1 MRGPRSRHALGT
13 TRERV
18 AERGPVDG
26 FDVVGAETGR
36 AGRAQPLGHRREE
49 ARLCLRVGAGERRDH
64 EGPQPGPGPHQAL
77 AFEVAVRLE
86 HGVGVDRQL
95 RDDLLRRRQL
105 VTGLEQ
111 SELQRLVDLL
121 DELEVGGDARARVEV
136 ELDHIAPFH

>member
-1 MRGPRSRHALGT
+1 MSSGPRPAARAVRSHSVIDARKRACASGS
-13 TRERV
+13 V
-18 AERGPVDG
+18 RGSDAT
-26 FDVVGAETGR
+26 D
-36 AGRAQPLGHRREE
+36 
-49 ARLCLRVGAGERRDH
+49 